1 MAEMVLGLVTSDV
14 EIETLKRGAP
24 KITEEAEHK
33 SYYDTELI
41 MTNHTRDSKMKESD
55 ELTAESEKFTAEV
68 QQLVAEIAALGD
80 ETAALYVMEAKKM
93 KK

>member
-1 MAEMVLGLVTSDV
+1 MKA
-14 EIETLKRGAP
+14 AP

-33 SYYDTELI
+33 GCSDMELI
-41 MTNHTRDSKMKESD
+41 TTKHTRDSKMKESD

-68 QQLVAEIAALGD
+68 RQYVAEIPALGD
-80 ETAALYVMEAKKM
+80 ETAALDVMKAKKL